1 MIKINLD
8 EEWIY
13 RKGFLDSLGMIE
25 ATEGIRVNLPHDG
38 MIASRVDENA
48 PGGYDWGY
56 FRGDCGNYTKYVF
69 IPTEWKNESVGLR
82 FDGAMMHI
90 LIEVNG
96 YKVASHHYGYSPFYV
111 DITSYVTFGEENRIT
126 INYNTGIEPSCRWYP
141 GAGLFRSLELCHGPK
156 VHVANDG
163 VAIVT
168 KEIDGDLA
176 FLEAQIEV
184 CNESVYNQIAEV
196 MVEIMA
202 EDHTEL
208 CARVK
213 HLIQINPAK
222 VETAILP
229 VHIQKPVLWD
239 AENPH
244 LYRARITITVI
255 GEYRTHLVDNAP
267 MQVEKADVEEVCFGV
282 RTITADAV
290 RGLRI
295 NGKTVKLRGGCI
307 HHDNGLLGAISL
319 YGCEERKL
327 KKLKSVGFNAIR
339 TAHNPPSS
347 ALLEACD
354 CVGMYVLDEAFDAW
368 GIAKRIGDY
377 SNYFEYE
384 WEKDITD
391 FIKRDR
397 LHPSVIIWSIGNEIP
412 ERGGLG
418 NGYTLATAIA
428 KKVKLIDASR
438 PVCNGIC
445 SYWSGLDDYLSK
457 GMDHTQNAVEDPN
470 THNWE
475 KRSEPFT
482 NGLDIVGYN
491 YLEDHYESDHSQ
503 YPERV
508 ILGTETFPQEIGF
521 RWPKVQELDYVI
533 GDFTWTAWDYL
544 GEAGIG
550 KALYLDKEDPFL
562 QRGPWGVMPPATTV
576 YPWRLAN
583 DADFDITGRIL
594 PQGEYRSVVW
604 GSDNT
609 YLYSMH
615 PDVYGKEEL
624 MSMWGFPMFRKH
636 WNYSGYQN
644 RPIDVVVFSG
654 AEEVEL
660 RMNGE
665 VIDRKKVN
673 KVRAE
678 KCGQPFVNSVKFST
692 IYVPGILEAVSYTA
706 GQEISRGTLKTTKQ
720 AAGILLAPEK
730 ESLIADGHDLLY
742 VGIDVV
748 DEDGNIV
755 PDQEVNLTAEVSGA
769 GNLAGFGTGNPIT
782 EEDYTDIY
790 TNTFNGH
797 AMAIVRTGYQ
807 SGEVII
813 HVRGTQGENVWNK
826 SLSIPVIRK

>member
-8 EEWIY
+8 ENWTY
-13 RKGFLDSLGMIE
+13 RKGFLDSLGMLE
-25 ATEGIRVNLPHDG
+25 AVDGICVNLPHDG
-38 MIASRVDENA
+38 MIATKVDADA

-56 FRGDCGNYTKYVF
+56 FRGDCGNYTKYVS
-69 IPTEWKNESVGLR
+69 IPAEWKDESVGLR

-90 LIEVNG
+90 IVEING

-111 DITSYVTFGEENRIT
+111 DITPYIAFGEDNRIT
-126 INYNTGIEPSCRWYP
+126 VNYNTGIEPSCRWYP

-156 VHVANDG
+156 VHVANNG
-163 VAIVT
+163 VSVVT
-168 KEIDGDLA
+168 REIDGDIA

-184 CNESVYNQIAEV
+184 CNESGFNALAEV
-196 MVEIMA
+196 AVEITT
-202 EDHTEL
+202 ENNPEL
-208 CARVK
+208 CANVK
-213 HLIQINPAK
+213 RLIQINPNK
-222 VETAILP
+222 TETAIIPINLRNP
-229 VHIQKPVLWD
+229 ILWN
-239 AENPH
+239 AENPN
-244 LYRARITITVI
+244 LYRAKVTVNVS
-255 GEYRTHLVDNAP
+255 GEYRTHFIENTQGQD
-267 MQVEKADVEEVCFGV
+267 QKGDVEECCFGV

-295 NGKTVKLRGGCI
+295 NGETVKLKGGCI
-307 HHDNGLLGAISL
+307 HHDNGLLGAVSV
-319 YGCEERKL
+319 YACEERKVR
-327 KKLKSVGFNAIR
+327 KLKSIGFNAIR

-354 CVGMYVLDEAFDAW
+354 RVGMYVLDEAFDAW
-368 GIAKRIGDY
+368 GVAKRIGDY
-377 SNYFEYE
+377 SNFFEHE

-412 ERGGLG
+412 ERGGLA

-428 KKVKLIDASR
+428 RKVKSIDTSR

-457 GMDHTQNAVEDPN
+457 GMDHTQNASEDPN
-470 THNWE
+470 TRNWE

-491 YLEDHYESDHSQ
+491 YLEDHYESDHRQ

-604 GSDNT
+604 GSKNT

-615 PDVYGKEEL
+615 PDVFGKEEL

-636 WNYSGYQN
+636 WNYSGCLN
-644 RPIDVVVFSG
+644 KPIEVVVFSS
-654 AEEVEL
+654 ADEVEL
-660 RMNGE
+660 RINGN
-665 VIDRKKVN
+665 IIGRKRVQ
-673 KVRAE
+673 KVRAG
-678 KCGQPFVNSVKFST
+678 KCGQPFVNTVKFNT
-692 IYVPGILEAVSYTA
+692 TYVPGIVEAISYTE
-706 GQEISRGTLKTTKQ
+706 GREISRDSIKTTKNI
-720 AAGILLAPEK
+720 AGIALTSDK
-730 ESLIADGHDLLY
+730 KRLIADGHDLLY
-742 VGIDVV
+742 VEVDVV
-748 DEDGNIV
+748 DEDGNVV
-755 PDQEVNLTAEVSGA
+755 PDGTVQLTAEVSGT
-769 GNLAGFGTGNPIT
+769 GYLAGFGTGKPIT

-790 TNTFNGH
+790 TDTYNGH
-797 AMAIVRTGYQ
+797 AVAIVRSGYQ
-807 SGEVII
+807 VGEVSVNI
-813 HVRGTQGENVWNK
+813 RGTLGETIWNK
-826 SLSIPVIRK
+826 SLVIPVNR

>member
-1 MIKINLD
+1 VLRINLD
-8 EEWIY
+8 EKWIY
-13 RKGFLDSLGMIE
+13 RKGFLDCLGMLE
-25 ATEGIRVNLPHDG
+25 NTEGISVNLPHDG
-38 MIASRVDENA
+38 MIATKVDADA

-56 FRGDCGNYTKYVF
+56 FRGNCGNYTKYVF
-69 IPTEWKNESVGLR
+69 VPDEWKDECVGLR

-90 LIEVNG
+90 TVDING

-111 DITSYVTFGEENRIT
+111 DITPYITFGEENRIT
-126 INYNTGIEPSCRWYP
+126 VNYNTGVEPSCRWYP

-156 VHVANDG
+156 VHVANNG
-163 VAIVT
+163 ASVVT
-168 KEIDGDLA
+168 KEIDGDIA

-184 CNESVYNQIAEV
+184 CNESVSNILAEV
-196 MVEIMA
+196 FVEIMK
-202 EDHTEL
+202 ENTTEM
-208 CARVK
+208 CAIAKRM
-213 HLIQINPAK
+213 IQINPTK
-222 VETAILP
+222 SETAMIPINLQNP
-229 VHIQKPVLWD
+229 SLWD
-239 AENPH
+239 AENPN
-244 LYRARITITVI
+244 LYHARVTIHVV
-255 GEYRTHLVDNAP
+255 GEYRTHLMENSQIQGQKD
-267 MQVEKADVEEVCFGV
+267 DVEDFCFGV
-282 RTITADAV
+282 RTITVDAV

-295 NGKTVKLRGGCI
+295 NGKMVKLKGGCV
-307 HHDNGLLGAISL
+307 HHDNGLLGAVSL
-319 YGCEERKL
+319 YACEERKIR
-327 KKLKSVGFNAIR
+327 KLKSIGFNAIR

-354 CVGMYVLDEAFDAW
+354 RVGMYVLDEAFDAW

-384 WEKDITD
+384 WEKDVTD
-391 FIKRDR
+391 FMKRDR

-412 ERGGLG
+412 ERGGLA

-428 KKVKLIDASR
+428 RKVKSIDASR

-457 GMDHTQNAVEDPN
+457 GMDHTQNAAEDPN
-470 THNWE
+470 TRNWE

-491 YLEDHYESDHSQ
+491 YLEDHYESDHGQ

-521 RWPKVQELDYVI
+521 RWPKVLELEYVI

-550 KALYLDKEDPFL
+550 KALYLDQEDPFL

-604 GSDNT
+604 GDDNT

-615 PDVYGKEEL
+615 PDTYGKEEL

-644 RPIDVVVFSG
+644 KPIEVVAFSS
-654 AEEVEL
+654 ADEVEL
-660 RMNGE
+660 RMNGN

-673 KVRAE
+673 KVRAD
-678 KCGQPFVNSVKFST
+678 KCGQPFVNTVKFST
-692 IYVPGILEAVSYTA
+692 TYIPGIVEAISYIDGREVSRS
-706 GQEISRGTLKTTKQ
+706 ILKTAKT
-720 AAGILLAPEK
+720 AAGIVLTADK
-730 ESLIADGHDLLY
+730 ENLIADGHDLLY

-748 DEDGNIV
+748 DEDGNVV
-755 PDQEVNLTAEVSGA
+755 PDEEVRLTAEVSGA
-769 GNLAGFGTGNPIT
+769 GYLAGFGTGNPVT

-790 TNTFNGH
+790 TDTFSGH
-797 AMAIVRTGYQ
+797 AMAIVRSGYHA
-807 SGEVII
+807 GEITITIRGERGECNWSESFVIA
-813 HVRGTQGENVWNK
+813 VK
-826 SLSIPVIRK
+826 